1 MDERKAPAR
10 ARIKSQI
17 PHVFVCHTCY
27 NKLQTHSLTHT
38 QAALYNNKTITI
50 ITMITITLYETHAI
64 DFDFRTRQK
73 ERERDSV
80 HDSDM
85 NDDGEPQLR

>member
-1 MDERKAPAR
+1 
-10 ARIKSQI
+10 
-17 PHVFVCHTCY
+17 
-27 NKLQTHSLTHT
+27 
-38 QAALYNNKTITI
+38 
-50 ITMITITLYETHAI
+50 MITITLYETHAI
-64 DFDFRTRQK
+64 DFDFRTRQR